1 MADYYTFRKW
11 SVTAHGHEVAVVG
24 PGDRVL
30 DLQQRLSPKGP
41 RASVSRRGQNGLI
54 AATRGV
60 ETPHWY
66 TKPVANR
73 LFQCVSNA
81 LFGISR

>member
-11 SVTAHGHEVAVVG
+11 SVTAHGHQVAVVG

-54 AATRGV
+54 AAALVPKTCCKQV
-60 ETPHWY
+60 P
-66 TKPVANR
+66 PVR
-73 LFQCVSNA
+73 F
-81 LFGISR
+81 